1 MDINI
6 KVTGELVEIGRL
18 ENEGGADGLVIRRS
32 DGSHITIKGLSMDE
46 VKQLAHL
53 FLEQIDIILAERA
66 K

>member
-18 ENEGGADGLVIRRS
+18 ENEGGADGLVIRRG
-32 DGSHITIKGLSMDE
+32 DGSHLTIKGLSTDE
-46 VKQLAHL
+46 VKQLASL
-53 FLEQIDIILAERA
+53 FLEQIDIVLAERA